1 MNEWLWVTWSAVV
14 SSLLAW
20 YHLRFLNLWELYG
33 PVLKIL
39 CLTTRTTKHL
49 LDAFVLGVLEFRR
62 HVSGYL
68 FHVHVL
74 DELGIQVALSINCV
88 LVELCFVNQ
97 HLCFEY
103 CLLFLGFRWL
113 ATEQISWVNL
123 CDCAISVLLLDCDD
137 NCASSCLFEIWN
149 LG

>member
-1 MNEWLWVTWSAVV
+1 MV

-20 YHLRFLNLWELYG
+20 YHLRFLNLRELYG

-68 FHVHVL
+68 FHVHIL
-74 DELGIQVALSINCV
+74 DELSIQVALSINCV

-113 ATEQISWVNL
+113 ATEQVSWVNL

-137 NCASSCLFEIWN
+137 NCASSCLFEIGN

>member
-1 MNEWLWVTWSAVV
+1 VV

-20 YHLRFLNLWELYG
+20 YHLRFLNLRELYG

-68 FHVHVL
+68 FHVHIL
-74 DELGIQVALSINCV
+74 DELSIQVALSINCV

-137 NCASSCLFEIWN
+137 NCASSCLFEIGN

>member
-20 YHLRFLNLWELYG
+20 YHLRFLNLWELYW

-68 FHVHVL
+68 LHVHVL

-137 NCASSCLFEIWN
+137 NCASSCLFEIGN

>member
-1 MNEWLWVTWSAVV
+1 MV

-68 FHVHVL
+68 FHVHIL
-74 DELGIQVALSINCV
+74 DELSIQVALSINCV

-113 ATEQISWVNL
+113 ATEQVSRVDL
-123 CDCAISVLLLDCDD
+123 CDCTISVLLLDCDD
-137 NCASSCLFEIWN
+137 NCASSCLFEIGN